1 MLNLIRAVWVDFEI
15 PASVCKAHLLRL
27 NNPNCF
33 YPSPKCRSNLRVQ
46 KYYFFQYYIKC
57 VMKIAY
63 HCTTIPPAARMTE
76 SPITAN
82 FMREGRRDVLTKICM
97 HLKPLAIEEGLLCQ
111 VKQVSATV

>member
-1 MLNLIRAVWVDFEI
+1 
-15 PASVCKAHLLRL
+15 
-27 NNPNCF
+27 
-33 YPSPKCRSNLRVQ
+33 
-46 KYYFFQYYIKC
+46 
-57 VMKIAY
+57 MKIAY